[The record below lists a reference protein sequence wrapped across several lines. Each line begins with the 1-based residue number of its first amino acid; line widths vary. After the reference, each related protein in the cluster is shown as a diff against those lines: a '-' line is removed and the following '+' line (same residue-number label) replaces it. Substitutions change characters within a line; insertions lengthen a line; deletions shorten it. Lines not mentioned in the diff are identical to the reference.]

1 MPLFVTVTPG
11 TTITSSTTL
20 TASSLNLLG
29 TPSIDI
35 TGSVDGGTLTIGS
48 GAVNTAAIQD
58 LAVTTSK
65 IADNAVTNAKLA
77 TMPAN
82 TIKGNNTGSTA
93 AALDLTVANVKTML
107 SLNPDGTTIET
118 SGTDIR
124 VKDNSI
130 TSAKLS
136 TAPQTSTSTTPT
148 VNAGTSLTWNLTP
161 TGNVTVTLTFGA
173 NDDGKTVLVKIKQS
187 ATGNLTAA
195 FTASGGKT
203 IQWPGG
209 TPPAPLLT
217 VTANKADLY
226 VFACIGSNIYAN
238 RIANFAA

>member
-1 MPLFVTVTPG
+1 MPLFVNVTPG
-11 TTITSSTTL
+11 TTITPTTTL
-20 TASSLNLLG
+20 SASTLNLLG
-29 TPSIDI
+29 TPTVNI
-35 TGSVDGGTLTIGS
+35 TGTIDGGTLTLGS
-48 GAVNTAAIQD
+48 GSVNTDAIQN
-58 LAVTTSK
+58 LAVTTAK

-93 AALDLTVANVKTML
+93 TALDLTVANVKTML

-136 TAPQTSTSTTPT
+136 TAPQASSSATPT
-148 VNAGTSLTWNLTP
+148 VNVGTSLTWNLTP
-161 TGNVTVTLTFGA
+161 SANITADILFGA
-173 NDDGKTVLVKIKQS
+173 NDDGKTVLVKIKQN

-195 FTASGGKT
+195 FTATGKT
-203 IQWPGG
+203 IRWQGG
-209 TPPAPLLT
+209 SPPSPLLT
-217 VTANKADLY
+217 TGANKADLF
-226 VFACIGSNIYAN
+226 VFACIGANVYAKQ
-238 RIANFAA
+238 IANFDA

>member
-1 MPLFVTVTPG
+1 MPLFVNVTPG
-11 TTITSSTTL
+11 TTITPTTTL
-20 TASSLNLLG
+20 SASTLNLLG
-29 TPSIDI
+29 TPTVNI
-35 TGSVDGGTLTIGS
+35 TGTIDGGTLTIGANS
-48 GAVNTAAIQD
+48 VNTSAIQD
-58 LAVTTSK
+58 LSVITSK

-77 TMPAN
+77 TMAAN

-93 AALDLTVANVKTML
+93 AASDLTVANVKTML

-136 TAPQTSTSTTPT
+136 TAPQSSSSTAPT
-148 VNAGTSLTWNLTP
+148 VNAGTGLTWNLTP

-203 IQWPGG
+203 IYWQGG
-209 TPPAPLLT
+209 STPTLT
-217 VTANKADLY
+217 TGANKADLF
-226 VFACIGSNIYAN
+226 VFTCIGTNVYGKQ
-238 RIANFAA
+238 IANFAA

>member
-1 MPLFVTVTPG
+1 MPLFVNVTPG
-11 TTITSSTTL
+11 TTITPTTTL
-20 TASSLNLLG
+20 SASTLNLLG
-29 TPSIDI
+29 TPTVNI
-35 TGSVDGGTLTIGS
+35 TGTIDGGTLTIGANS
-48 GAVNTAAIQD
+48 VNTAAIQD
-58 LAVTTSK
+58 LSVITSK

-93 AALDLTVANVKTML
+93 TALDLTVANVKTML

-136 TAPQTSTSTTPT
+136 TAPQASSSATPT
-148 VNAGTSLTWNLTP
+148 VNVGTSLTWNLTP
-161 TGNVTVTLTFGA
+161 SANITADILFGA
-173 NDDGKTVLVKIKQS
+173 NDDGKTVLVKIKQN

-195 FTASGGKT
+195 FTATGKT
-203 IQWPGG
+203 IRWQGG
-209 TPPAPLLT
+209 SPPSPLLT
-217 VTANKADLY
+217 TGANKADLF
-226 VFACIGSNIYAN
+226 VFACIGANVYAKQ
-238 RIANFAA
+238 IANFDA

>member
-1 MPLFVTVTPG
+1 MPLFVNVTPG
-11 TTITSSTTL
+11 TTITPTTTL
-20 TASSLNLLG
+20 SASTLNLLG
-29 TPSIDI
+29 TPTVNI
-35 TGSVDGGTLTIGS
+35 TGTIDGGTLTLGS
-48 GAVNTAAIQD
+48 GSVNTDAIQN
-58 LAVTTSK
+58 LAVTTAK

-93 AALDLTVANVKTML
+93 TALDLTVANVKTML

-136 TAPQTSTSTTPT
+136 TAPQASSLPNPS
-148 VNAGTSLTWNLTP
+148 VNVGTSLTWNLTP
-161 TGNVTVTLTFGA
+161 SANITADILFGA
-173 NDDGKTVLVKIKQS
+173 NDDGKTVLVKIKQN

-195 FTASGGKT
+195 FTATGKT
-203 IQWPGG
+203 IRWQGG
-209 TPPAPLLT
+209 SPPSPLLT
-217 VTANKADLY
+217 TGANKADLF
-226 VFACIGSNIYAN
+226 VFACIGANVYAKQ
-238 RIANFAA
+238 IANFDA